1 MKFQIG
7 DRVYAPFHKY
17 GTVVE
22 IDGTDKSYPITVKW
36 DESRYK
42 IGIDLS
48 TFSEDGYLFI
58 SDKTENTKITK
69 VEDEKMDAEDEM
81 FHVGDHVWSPHFGA
95 GVVTRVEGAGKDDEY
110 PIEVHWGDD
119 RNDYDYFAKDGKYD
133 TSGANPDMA
142 IYSLDPEHAEMVL
155 PNIFEELAEEDES
168 TVERMEDALNKKVDD
183 AVNPAHY
190 KVEGLPEAIDII
202 NHLMHREQ
210 YEGFL
215 WGNILKYVYRF
226 GRKGDK
232 AETAG
237 KIEWYA
243 KQLKELEE
251 EHK

>member
-1 MKFQIG
+1 MHHILLQSDGMKVATSWG
-7 DRVYAPFHKY
+7 V
-17 GTVVE
+17 
-22 IDGTDKSYPITVKW
+22 
-36 DESRYK
+36 
-42 IGIDLS
+42 DLS
-48 TFSEDGYLFI
+48 TFTEDGYLFFGN
-58 SDKTENTKITK
+58 KTENTKITK
-69 VEDEKMDAEDEM
+69 VEGEKMGQLSGVVAQNIERKMKEDNEKMSPDAEM

-95 GVVTRVEGAGKDDEY
+95 GVVTGTTTTDENNLY
-110 PIEVHWGDD
+110 PIKVEWCHDANP
-119 RNDYDYFAKDGKYD
+119 RKYD
-133 TSGANPDMA
+133 CFTRDGNFDISAYYPDMA
-142 IYSLDPEHAEMVL
+142 IYSVEDDHA
-155 PNIFEELAEEDES
+155 PKGII
-168 TVERMEDALNKKVDD
+168 ERMEDELDKKVED
-183 AVNPAHY
+183 AVNPSHY

-215 WGNILKYVYRF
+215 WGNILKYAYRF